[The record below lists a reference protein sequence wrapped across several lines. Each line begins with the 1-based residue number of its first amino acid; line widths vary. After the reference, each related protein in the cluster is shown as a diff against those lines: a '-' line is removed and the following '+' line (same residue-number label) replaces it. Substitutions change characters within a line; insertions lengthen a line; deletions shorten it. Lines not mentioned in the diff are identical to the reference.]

1 MYTFHSTVGPRWIVG
16 PDAVH
21 HLFLGE
27 FKKEFPDAKVVA
39 VHEAIQKKTKEG
51 IQFDGGE

>member
-1 MYTFHSTVGPRWIVG
+1 MHVLRWIIG

-27 FKKEFPDAKVVA
+27 FKKEFPEAKLIA
-39 VHEAIQKKTKEG
+39 VDEAIQKKKKEG
-51 IQFDGGE
+51 LQFDGGTC